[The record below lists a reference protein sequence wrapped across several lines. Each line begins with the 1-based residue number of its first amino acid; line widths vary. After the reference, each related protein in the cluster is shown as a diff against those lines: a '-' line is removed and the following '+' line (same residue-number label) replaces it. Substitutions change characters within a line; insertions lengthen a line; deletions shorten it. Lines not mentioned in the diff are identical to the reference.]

1 MSKLYL
7 IKHAMPEL
15 DPNVPAPDW
24 RLGARGRALS
34 ELLAQKLGAYPLD
47 VIVSSVEPKAI
58 ETAQIVAARLG
69 KPFEIGED
77 LHEHERRNEPF
88 TTRDNFE
95 ARVAE
100 FFAKPNELV
109 LGSETANQAHA
120 RFANAIARVIEKHPQ
135 KNIAVVA
142 HGTVISLFVARTQA
156 SPFEFWK
163 RLGLPSIVVL
173 DVGCW
178 TLEVGYA
185 ASSQTIQPPIS
196 NFQFPISIAEVI
208 ENVE

>member
-58 ETAQIVAARLG
+58 ETAQIVAARLS
-69 KPFEIGED
+69 KPHEIAEG

-88 TTRDNFE
+88 TTREEFE

-100 FFAKPNELV
+100 FFSKPNELV
-109 LGSETANQAHA
+109 LGNETANQAHA
-120 RFANAIARVIEKHPQ
+120 RFANAVDRVIEKHPQ

-173 DVGCW
+173 DVGRW
-178 TLEVGYA
+178 KLDMPHQVK
-185 ASSQTIQPPIS
+185 PS
-196 NFQFPISIAEVI
+196 NIQFPISIAEVI

>member
-58 ETAQIVAARLG
+58 ETAQIVAARLD
-69 KPFEIGED
+69 KPFDIGKD

-95 ARVAE
+95 SRVAE

-135 KNIAVVA
+135 KNIAIVA

-163 RLGLPSIVVL
+163 RMGLPSIVVL
-173 DVGCW
+173 DVGRW
-178 TLEVGYA
+178 KLDMPHQVK
-185 ASSQTIQPPIS
+185 PS
-196 NFQFPISIAEVI
+196 NIQFPISIAEVI